1 MKLRVIPR
9 EGAEQPPQ
17 RSEPRSAIPYLLVV
31 VGWSQDSMLISRLC
45 PAISLAQ
52 HIQSSSRAGK
62 DPGTACFI
70 RQNDR

>member
-9 EGAEQPPQ
+9 DGADQPRRGP
-17 RSEPRSAIPYLLVV
+17 SLALPYLLVV
-31 VGWSQDSMLISRLC
+31 VRWSQDLMLISRLF

-52 HIQSSSRAGK
+52 HVQSSSRARK
-62 DPGTACFI
+62 DSGTVRFI